1 MPKAAE
7 SKLETLLRFDE
18 RLRTEKSDARYLI
31 GLDEVGRGSL
41 IGSVVGGAVCLP
53 LTLESGQRAALCD
66 LDDSKKLDA
75 ATRAALAAVI
85 PQIGVVGLGEANP
98 AEIERLNI
106 HHASLLALYRAF
118 CRVCEQLNI
127 SPDGDD
133 CFLVLDGRAVI
144 PSLPAIRQKAIIKGD
159 GQSAAIAAA
168 SVVAKH
174 ARDSRIIK
182 LAHDYPG
189 YGWEVNKGYPTPA
202 HRQSIRQLG
211 LTPLHRK
218 NFRALPADQLPLED
232 RLSIP
237 G

>member
-1 MPKAAE
+1 MPKAAD
-7 SKLETLLRFDE
+7 SKLEALLRFDE
-18 RLRTEKSDARYLI
+18 RLRAEKPGVRYLI

-53 LTLESGQRAALCD
+53 LHLEPGQCVALRN

-85 PQIGVVGLGEANP
+85 PQIGVVGLGEADP

-118 CRVCEQLNI
+118 CRVCEQLDV
-127 SPDGDD
+127 SPDGDE
-133 CFLVLDGRAVI
+133 CLLAMDGRSVI
-144 PSLPAIRQKAIIKGD
+144 PSLPAARQRAIIKGD

-174 ARDSRIIK
+174 ARDSRMVE
-182 LAHDYPG
+182 LARDYPG

-202 HRQSIRQLG
+202 HRRGIRELG

-218 NFRALPADQLPLED
+218 NFRALPADQLC
-232 RLSIP
+232 LSFE
-237 G
+237 GQLL

>member
-1 MPKAAE
+1 MPKTTD
-7 SKLETLLRFDE
+7 SKLEALLRFDE
-18 RLRTEKSDARYLI
+18 RLRTEKPDARYLV

-53 LTLESGQRAALCD
+53 LHLEPGQCTALRS

-75 ATRAALAAVI
+75 ATRATLAAAI
-85 PQIGVVGLGEANP
+85 PQIGVVGLGEADP

-133 CFLVLDGRAVI
+133 DCFLVMDGRSVI
-144 PSLPAIRQKAIIKGD
+144 PNLPAARQRAIIKGD

-168 SVVAKH
+168 SVAAKH
-174 ARDSRIIK
+174 ARDSRMIE
-182 LAHDYPG
+182 LARDYPG

-202 HRQSIRQLG
+202 HRRGIRELG

-218 NFRALPADQLPLED
+218 NFRALPADQLALPLEVT
-232 RLSIP
+232 LS
-237 G
+237 